1 MANQRRRRLWR
12 VIGSLTGL
20 AFVIEAL
27 VHAPG
32 VAYAITA
39 VACGAGY
46 SIAASL
52 TRD

>member
-1 MANQRRRRLWR
+1 MNNQPRRRLWG
-12 VIGSLTGL
+12 VIGSMTGL

-39 VACGAGY
+39 VACGAAY
-46 SIAASL
+46 SIVASL
-52 TRD
+52 TRH